1 MLAWLHLIQVFDTYF
16 QTEVTNSWAYTQY
29 CYISASWCQKKEKK
43 KKNYNNLMLSE
54 NIWNS
59 MQSFVSPVNPNI
71 SNNSS
76 LMYNV
81 NLNMLGETLGQYVL

>member
-1 MLAWLHLIQVFDTYF
+1 
-16 QTEVTNSWAYTQY
+16 
-29 CYISASWCQKKEKK
+29 
-43 KKNYNNLMLSE
+43 MLSE

>member
-1 MLAWLHLIQVFDTYF
+1 MM
-16 QTEVTNSWAYTQY
+16 S
-29 CYISASWCQKKEKK
+29 KKRKK

-81 NLNMLGETLGQYVL
+81 NLNMLGKTLGQYVL